1 MWQMLIGPI
10 ASIIEKL
17 IPDPQAQAQAK
28 LKMMEMGQA
37 GELAHLDA
45 DVRLALGQMDINKA
59 EASSPSLFKGG
70 WRPAVGWSCCFGL
83 IYEFLARPLLPFFA
97 TLAGQDVPPLPPLD
111 TATLMTLLMGML
123 GLGGMRSYERVAGK
137 IPPGN

>member
-1 MWQMLIGPI
+1 MWQMLIGPV

-28 LKMMEMGQA
+28 LKMMEMGQS

-45 DVRLALGQMDINKA
+45 DVRLALGQMEINKA
-59 EASSPSLFKGG
+59 EAASTSLFKGG

-97 TLAGQDVPPLPPLD
+97 TLAGQEVPPLPALD
-111 TATLMTLLMGML
+111 TSTLMTLLMGML
-123 GLGGMRSYERVAGK
+123 GLGGMRSYERVSGK
-137 IPPGN
+137 IPPGR

>member
-1 MWQMLIGPI
+1 MWQMLIDPVARI
-10 ASIIEKL
+10 VEKL

-28 LKMMEMGQA
+28 LKMLEMGQK
-37 GELAHLDA
+37 GELAFLDA
-45 DVRLALGQMDINKA
+45 DVKLALGQMEINKA

-97 TLAGQDVPPLPPLD
+97 TLAGQEVPPLPPLD

-123 GLGGMRSYERVAGK
+123 GLGGMRSYERVSGN
-137 IPPGN
+137 IPPGK